1 METRAITLR
10 QKKERMA
17 LVPRRIYYEPP
28 VLDYKLGKILRQ
40 KFSDVPWIP
49 IKNHNNIEELC
60 QSPNS
65 DFIRMKQYLIVGV
78 RKTHKYVPNH
88 KSSDFLVPYTSS
100 GCSAACLY
108 CYLVCNYNKCSYLR
122 LFVNR
127 EQMLGKLIRT
137 AQQSPKELTFEIG
150 SNSDLVLENTITGNL
165 LWTIETF
172 AKEEKGFL
180 TFPTKFNMVEPL
192 LGLEHRGRVV
202 FRMNVN
208 PEEIIRR
215 IELGT
220 SPLGQRIDAVNKMAE
235 AGYRIG
241 LLVAPVVMVG
251 NWKQLYSGL
260 FDILAEKLSPR
271 VKREMFFEVI
281 FMTYSYVHRAINKE
295 AFPNAPDLYS
305 RELMTGRGMG
315 RYCYT
320 PAARA
325 DGERFLKEELQ
336 KGFKS
341 VNILYIV

>member
-1 METRAITLR
+1 
-10 QKKERMA
+10 
-17 LVPRRIYYEPP
+17 
-28 VLDYKLGKILRQ
+28 
-40 KFSDVPWIP
+40 
-49 IKNHNNIEELC
+49 
-60 QSPNS
+60 
-65 DFIRMKQYLIVGV
+65 
-78 RKTHKYVPNH
+78 
-88 KSSDFLVPYTSS
+88 
-100 GCSAACLY
+100 
-108 CYLVCNYNKCSYLR
+108 
-122 LFVNR
+122 
-127 EQMLGKLIRT
+127 MLGKLIRT

-150 SNSDLVLENTITGNL
+150 SNSDPVLENTITGNL

-202 FRMNVN
+202 FRMSVN